1 MLYKKNMV
9 VGSRDL
15 GFVIEGSIGG
25 GDVVDDG
32 VRRIEL
38 VVIGGGGPIVVIVAV
53 PAVLMPLVVVI
64 PFIVMPIIVIGF
76 GMQCGDTCLRLNVV
90 VDEDIRLV
98 LSVDNL
104 DAAPSRALP
113 WSMAGALLSASDAWS
128 SVVPIARLALAGSV
142 RATSEVIGMAR
153 L

>member
-1 MLYKKNMV
+1 MCSTKDKV

-15 GFVIEGSIGG
+15 EFVIEGLIGG

-38 VVIGGGGPIVVIVAV
+38 VIIGGGGPIVVIVAV
-53 PAVLMPLVVVI
+53 PVVLMPVVVVI

-76 GMQCGDTCLRLNVV
+76 GMQCGDTCLRRNVI
-90 VDEDIRLV
+90 VDEDSRLV

-113 WSMAGALLSASDAWS
+113 WSMAGALFSASDAWS
-128 SVVPIARLALAGSV
+128 SVVPIARLALAGNV